1 MANYFS
7 LIKEHKNVFFS
18 DSFYTQNDKIKL
30 LTDHGIV
37 NKYNGL
43 NLYFTIRFQ
52 YAEQLMKDKI
62 LHLSS
67 PLAWED
73 PFEYIFYQEPYRV
86 SGKKYYI
93 ACLCMSYEGHENEEI
108 VWKSYDKQIGSTK
121 IEDRMVRLSIN
132 VEDLC
137 KSLATDFSYVYVKE
151 VDYTKTKREIAN
163 EFKTKK
169 DTELSSI
176 GEIIDMLTMKRRA
189 FAYEKEVRI
198 IVVSEHKMAFS
209 NNYKPVK
216 LDKNIVHNVLLS
228 PLSPKGFK
236 LNETSECKRYHN
248 AQEEMMNKIKLRINE
263 YFKNSVRQ
271 SRLYEIM

>member
-18 DSFYTQNDKIKL
+18 DAFYTQNDKIKL
-30 LTDHGIV
+30 LANNGIV

-43 NLYFTIRFQ
+43 NLYFTIQFQ

-73 PFEYIFYQEPYRV
+73 PFEYIFYQEPYIV
-86 SGKKYYI
+86 NGKKYYI
-93 ACLCMSYEGHENEEI
+93 ACLCMSYESYENEEI

-121 IEDRMVRLSIN
+121 IENRMVRLSIN
-132 VEDLC
+132 VEKLC
-137 KSLATDFSYVYVKE
+137 KSLAKNFTYVYVKE
-151 VDYTKTKREIAN
+151 VDYSKTRKEIVN
-163 EFKTKK
+163 EFKAKM
-169 DTELSSI
+169 DASLSSI
-176 GEIIDMLTMKRRA
+176 DEIVDMLTMKRRA

-198 IVVSEHKMAFS
+198 IVVSEHKIKF
-209 NNYKPVK
+209 NKNYKPVK

-236 LNETSECKRYHN
+236 LNDSSECKRYHN
-248 AQEEMMNKIKLRINE
+248 AQEEIMQRMKSRIQE
-263 YFKNSVRQ
+263 YFKQNVRQ
-271 SRLYEIM
+271 SRLYEII

>member
-18 DSFYTQNDKIKL
+18 DAFYTQNDKIKL
-30 LTDHGIV
+30 LANNGIV

-43 NLYFTIRFQ
+43 NLYFTIQFQ

-73 PFEYIFYQEPYRV
+73 PFEYIFYQEPYIV
-86 SGKKYYI
+86 NGKKYYI
-93 ACLCMSYEGHENEEI
+93 GCLCMSYESYENEEI

-121 IEDRMVRLSIN
+121 IENRMVRLSIN
-132 VEDLC
+132 VENLC
-137 KSLATDFSYVYVKE
+137 KSLAKNFTYVYVKE
-151 VDYTKTKREIAN
+151 VDYSKTRKEIVN
-163 EFKTKK
+163 EFKAKM
-169 DTELSSI
+169 DASLSSI
-176 GEIIDMLTMKRRA
+176 DEIVDMLTMKRRA

-198 IVVSEHKMAFS
+198 IVVSEHKIKF
-209 NNYKPVK
+209 NKNYKPVK

-236 LNETSECKRYHN
+236 LNDSSERKRYHN
-248 AQEEMMNKIKLRINE
+248 AQEEIMQRMKSRIQE
-263 YFKNSVRQ
+263 YFKQNVRQ
-271 SRLYEIM
+271 SRLYEII